1 MFSSTDL
8 YSSASKSYFE
18 SQLAFYTAMTEI
30 TFSTTAKV
38 LELDLHA
45 TKATMAET
53 AIAAKKLSEV
63 KNAHELFEFYTSLT
77 QVNVVRTL
85 EYTRHA
91 AKIGASALHEYAE
104 VMEKE
109 MKQNGKKVKDLV
121 EDAVKHAPGSTP
133 QSVAF
138 IKSVIDSTNS
148 SYSHLAKAAQDSVE
162 AFEAN
167 LISATGQVSKTIE
180 KTIEE
185 NAARGAKTQAKR

>member
-8 YSSASKSYFE
+8 YSSASKSYME
-18 SQLAFYTAMTEI
+18 SQLAFFTAMTEI
-30 TFSTTAKV
+30 TFSTTAKY
-38 LELDLHA
+38 LELDLQA
-45 TKATMAET
+45 TKATMAEA
-53 AIAAKKLSEV
+53 AIASKKLAEV

-91 AKIGASALHEYAE
+91 AKIGAQAIHDYAE
-104 VMEKE
+104 VLDKE
-109 MKQNGKKVKDLV
+109 FQQNGKKVKELV

-148 SYSHLAKAAQDSVE
+148 SYSHLAKAAQDSAE

-167 LISATGQVSKTIE
+167 LISAAGQVSKTIE
-180 KTIEE
+180 ETVALGNKQAT
-185 NAARGAKTQAKR
+185 AKR

>member
-1 MFSSTDL
+1 
-8 YSSASKSYFE
+8 
-18 SQLAFYTAMTEI
+18 
-30 TFSTTAKV
+30 
-38 LELDLHA
+38 
-45 TKATMAET
+45 
-53 AIAAKKLSEV
+53 
-63 KNAHELFEFYTSLT
+63 
-77 QVNVVRTL
+77 VRTL

-104 VMEKE
+104 VMDKE
-109 MKQNGKKVKDLV
+109 MQHNGKKVKDLV

-180 KTIEE
+180 ETV
-185 NAARGAKTQAKR
+185 ARGSKPQAKR